1 MLHEHVQFLNEGS
14 SSLVDESVSALLS
27 SPWLLSCDRPDI
39 SSLTLSQLE
48 LPIGSR
54 DDFAAEIRGVLSK
67 KECRHLIEC
76 TDALGYETATV
87 STHKGQRQAL
97 NENFRKSDRC
107 MIDSDQ
113 IVEEVFSRIR
123 HLLPKPSQILQLK
136 QETQKW
142 RLDSINRRLRFLR
155 YDEGGFF
162 NKHKDGYFEDE
173 TEEGVP
179 RRSFVTIQIYLNDGG
194 GVDFTGGG
202 TSFWSSSGSSCT
214 CTPEAG
220 KVLLFSH
227 PHLHSGDRLKGG
239 RKYVIR
245 SDIMYAK
252 EV

>member
-1 MLHEHVQFLNEGS
+1 
-14 SSLVDESVSALLS
+14 
-27 SPWLLSCDRPDI
+27 
-39 SSLTLSQLE
+39 
-48 LPIGSR
+48 
-54 DDFAAEIRGVLSK
+54 
-67 KECRHLIEC
+67 
-76 TDALGYETATV
+76 
-87 STHKGQRQAL
+87 
-97 NENFRKSDRC
+97 

-123 HLLPKPSQILQLK
+123 HLLPDPSQILQLK
-136 QETQKW
+136 PETQRW

-162 NKHKDGYFEDE
+162 DKHCDGHFKDE

-194 GVDFTGGG
+194 GLDFTGGG

-227 PHLHSGDRLKGG
+227 PHLHSGDLLEGG
-239 RKYVIR
+239 RKYAIR
-245 SDIMYAK
+245 SDIMYANVLGRGG
-252 EV
+252 ESRAQAQGV